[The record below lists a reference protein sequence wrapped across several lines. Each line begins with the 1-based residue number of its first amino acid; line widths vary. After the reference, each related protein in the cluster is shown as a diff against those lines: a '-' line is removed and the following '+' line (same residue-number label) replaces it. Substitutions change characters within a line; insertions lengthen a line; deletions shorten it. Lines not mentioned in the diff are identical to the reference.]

1 MRLSSSS
8 SSSSLF
14 SSSWTAIGLFLI
26 TTFTTKVPILFV
38 KADLRYYVYINENE
52 NTVVLESYGSLPLN
66 ESISTREGDSC
77 PTNNGIH
84 DGGINPHYL
93 CVGPNYFGNS
103 IEFFPIGPANEIKN
117 EQKLPL
123 KFSSFEESSGISSGL
138 LLWRNVLA
146 IDLSS
151 STGDNIIN
159 GKSYG
164 IDKSNN
170 NYNTQWLLTQ
180 TSNSNSNSN
189 PAQDTTADNDNI
201 IIAEWYLL
209 NKMNGQPIFN
219 GGLIQLIQGKPP
231 SVPDRTSSSSA
242 VPVVVVLEAVATA
255 TKEAAATIVVKEEE
269 EESESDTNN
278 CESITESICS
288 DDNDS
293 SFSTFC
299 SLLIQVGLDTMLHHN
314 HILSSSESANT
325 NSFYTIYVP
334 TNDAFIKAY
343 QNESISSPPQML
355 SGHDLT
361 KLLLNH
367 IIGNDD
373 SLPVPYEKMICGTK
387 TYMLNGQIT
396 KIGCDA
402 NAIVSYVMGVS
413 GNGIHT
419 NSIKP
424 KFVLK
429 NNNKRK
435 NCNGIIHMVD
445 YVILPS
451 QDNDDEEYHEDMITE
466 FTSTTIDIAQ
476 EEDEEAI
483 VAAQEDDHDD
493 NDSDPFAF
501 FKGEKEDSSSTV
513 TTVITARTTT
523 TTTTN
528 NSASA
533 KLRPVSTKNP
543 LIVGSNNAADNTADN
558 TNIDIDTDAVDVKD
572 SGVLTV
578 NITDSNNAADNTNTN
593 TNIDIDEVEVEDN
606 GVLTVT
612 VGSNNAAADNAAA
625 TDIITTNTNIDIDK
639 VDVEDNG
646 VLTVNVI
653 GSNNAA
659 DNTNTNIDIDG
670 VEVEDNGILI
680 VNVGSNN
687 VATDNTN
694 IESQQVQGNS
704 NNNNHHH
711 HRQLLRRRRR
721 N

>member
-1 MRLSSSS
+1 MRLLLSLSS

-14 SSSWTAIGLFLI
+14 SSSWTVIALFL
-26 TTFTTKVPILFV
+26 TTLLTLTLTTKVQFV
-38 KADLRYYVYINENE
+38 RADLKYYVYVNEKEPDSNKVV
-52 NTVVLESYGSLPLN
+52 NVVLESYGSLPLN
-66 ESISTREGDSC
+66 ESISTKEGDSC
-77 PTNNGIH
+77 PTNSGTNE
-84 DGGINPHYL
+84 GGVNPHYL
-93 CVGPNYFGNS
+93 CVGPNYLGNS
-103 IEFFPIGPANEIKN
+103 IEFFPIGPANETKN
-117 EQKLPL
+117 EQKLPF
-123 KFSSFEESSGISSGL
+123 KFSSFEESYGTSSGL

-146 IDLSS
+146 IDLS

-170 NYNTQWLLTQ
+170 NYNTEWLL
-180 TSNSNSNSN
+180 SNKN
-189 PAQDTTADNDNI
+189 PAEDTTAVADNGNGNENDNENNNVL
-201 IIAEWYLL
+201 IAEWYLL

-219 GGLIQLIQGKPP
+219 GGLIQLIQGQPP

-242 VPVVVVLEAVATA
+242 VPVIVVSEAVATATA
-255 TKEAAATIVVKEEE
+255 TKEAATIVVKE

-334 TNDAFIKAY
+334 TNDAFTRAY
-343 QNESISSPPQML
+343 QNESISSPPPQML

-367 IIGNDD
+367 IIGND

-413 GNGIHT
+413 GNGIH
-419 NSIKP
+419 NKGIKP

-429 NNNKRK
+429 NNNQKKK

-476 EEDEEAI
+476 EKDEEAI

-501 FKGEKEDSSSTV
+501 FKGEGKDSSSTV

-523 TTTTN
+523 TTTN
-528 NSASA
+528 NSASASA

-543 LIVGSNNAADNTADN
+543 LIVGSSNATDNTA
-558 TNIDIDTDAVDVKD
+558 
-572 SGVLTV
+572 G
-578 NITDSNNAADNTNTN
+578 NTNTN
-593 TNIDIDEVEVEDN
+593 TNIDID
-606 GVLTVT
+606 
-612 VGSNNAAADNAAA
+612 
-625 TDIITTNTNIDIDK
+625 IDK
-639 VDVEDNG
+639 VDVEDNS
-646 VLTVNVI
+646 VLTVIVVGSNNAATDTTNTNIDKDEVDVEDNGVPTVNV

-659 DNTNTNIDIDG
+659 DNTNTNIDIHEVD
-670 VEVEDNGILI
+670 VEDNGVLT
-680 VNVGSNN
+680 VNVGSNAADN
-687 VATDNTN
+687 TNTN

-704 NNNNHHH
+704 NNNDNN
-711 HRQLLRRRRR
+711 HRQLLRRRR

>member
-1 MRLSSSS
+1 MRLLLSLS

-14 SSSWTAIGLFLI
+14 SSSWTVIALFL
-26 TTFTTKVPILFV
+26 TTLLTLTLTTKVQFV
-38 KADLRYYVYINENE
+38 RADLKYYVYVNEKEPDSNKVV
-52 NTVVLESYGSLPLN
+52 NVVLESYGSLPLN
-66 ESISTREGDSC
+66 ESISTKEGDSC
-77 PTNNGIH
+77 PTNSGTNE
-84 DGGINPHYL
+84 GGVNPHYL
-93 CVGPNYFGNS
+93 CVGPNYLGNS
-103 IEFFPIGPANEIKN
+103 IEFFPIGPANETKN
-117 EQKLPL
+117 EQKLPF
-123 KFSSFEESSGISSGL
+123 KFSSFEESYGTSSGL

-151 STGDNIIN
+151 TGDNSIN

-170 NYNTQWLLTQ
+170 NYNTEWLL
-180 TSNSNSNSN
+180 SNKN
-189 PAQDTTADNDNI
+189 PAEDTTAVADNGNGNDNDNENNNVL
-201 IIAEWYLL
+201 IAEWYLL

-219 GGLIQLIQGKPP
+219 DGLIQLIQGQPP

-242 VPVVVVLEAVATA
+242 VPVVVVSEAVATA
-255 TKEAAATIVVKEEE
+255 TKEAATIVVKE

-325 NSFYTIYVP
+325 NTNSFYTIYVP
-334 TNDAFIKAY
+334 TNDAFTKAY

-367 IIGNDD
+367 IIGND
-373 SLPVPYEKMICGTK
+373 SLPVPYEKMLCGTK

-396 KIGCDA
+396 KIGCNA

-413 GNGIHT
+413 GNGIHN

-429 NNNKRK
+429 NNNNKKKK

-451 QDNDDEEYHEDMITE
+451 QDNDGEEYHEDMITE

-476 EEDEEAI
+476 EKEEEEEAI

-501 FKGEKEDSSSTV
+501 FKGEEEDSSSTV

-528 NSASA
+528 SASA
-533 KLRPVSTKNP
+533 KLRPVSTK
-543 LIVGSNNAADNTADN
+543 IVGSSNATDNTAGN
-558 TNIDIDTDAVDVKD
+558 TSTNID
-572 SGVLTV
+572 
-578 NITDSNNAADNTNTN
+578 
-593 TNIDIDEVEVEDN
+593 
-606 GVLTVT
+606 
-612 VGSNNAAADNAAA
+612 
-625 TDIITTNTNIDIDK
+625 IDIDK
-639 VDVEDNG
+639 VDVEDNSVLTVIVVGTSNNAATDTTNTNIDKDEVAVEDNGVPTVNVGNVEDNG
-646 VLTVNVI
+646 VLTVNV
-653 GSNNAA
+653 GSNVGSNSAA
-659 DNTNTNIDIDG
+659 DNTNIDIHEVD
-670 VEVEDNGILI
+670 VEDNGILT
-680 VNVGSNN
+680 VNVGSNAADN
-687 VATDNTN
+687 TNTN

-704 NNNNHHH
+704 NNNDSN
-711 HRQLLRRRRR
+711 HRQLLRRRR